1 MVLNQLF
8 VVKPT
13 PEIIFKIINFLG
25 LENLDDRNE
34 FTILNMNENETVKK
48 YFQNNIEINGYYLPC
63 KRKDFKSLTNKNCI
77 TIARQFLKTIQY
89 DIVSKEKYINN
100 KKYLQYKLISKQEK
114 EDNIREKKEKEKRD
128 KEIII
133 TFD

>member
-34 FTILNMNENETVKK
+34 FTILNMNENETVQK
-48 YFQNNIEINGYYLPC
+48 YIKNNIEINGYYLPC
-63 KRKDFKSLTNKNCI
+63 KRKDFNSLTNKKCI

-100 KKYLQYKLISKQEK
+100 KKYLQYKLISKEEK
-114 EDNIREKKEKEKRD
+114 EENIREKKEKEKKD

>member
-13 PEIIFKIINFLG
+13 PEIIFKIIHFLG
-25 LENLDDRNE
+25 LENLDDRNQ

-48 YFQNNIEINGYYLPC
+48 YFKNNIEINGYYLPC